1 MENKQPY
8 KKTYTEDEEENLFQD
23 LLFKFLPWW
32 PLFLLLVLLGAG
44 GAWFYLRYKV
54 PVYSTSASIL
64 IKDEKKGLDDSKA
77 LEALDIF
84 GSKKIVENEIEVIQS
99 KTLAQEVVKRLHLY
113 APVTIEGRVTDRS
126 GYVNAP
132 LVISVQNPD
141 SLIATKEKVYFKYLP
156 AQQKV
161 ELDSQA
167 YAINTWI
174 NTRYGTLKFEP
185 NPYFTASSN
194 DTEDEGKEARPLYF
208 NLVPVKTAANGM
220 IARMKVAASSKQSTV
235 INLSIEDNVPKRGED
250 ILNNLIAVYNQA
262 AVQDK
267 NTQAANTLH
276 FVEDRLKYVV
286 NELDS
291 VEGQLKNFKARN
303 EITDISTQGQIFLQ
317 TVSANDQKISDISVQ
332 LAALD
337 QVESYVKGKN
347 GKGNIVP
354 ATLGIADPV
363 LSSLL
368 EKLYTTEL
376 EYERMRKIVPEN
388 NPSVV
393 SLVDEME
400 KIKPGILENI
410 RSQRRSLEAGKGDLA
425 ATNNRYSSMLRTIPE
440 KERELLG
447 ISRQQGIKNN
457 IYTFLLQKRE
467 EAALSYAST
476 VPDSRIV
483 DRAESGDKPVSPK
496 GSLIYLIAV
505 VGALGLGIGSISA
518 KDMLTRT
525 IQGRQEIEK
534 YTNTPILGEVVHA
547 KTSSPLVVG
556 EGKRTVIAEQ
566 FRHLRT
572 SLGYLGINSKKK
584 KVLLTSSISGEGK
597 SFVTANLGISLALMG
612 KKVVLIELDLRKPKL
627 ADAFGIDRKVGIT
640 NFLIEQKE
648 AVEII
653 RNTTVNNLFLIPS
666 GPIPPNP
673 SELLLNGRMQE
684 LLAYLEG
691 QFDYILIDTAPVS
704 PVTDAYILSPICDA
718 TLYLVRDGYT
728 PKVFV
733 QKMDDGN
740 KIHTLK
746 NMAIVY
752 NDIKSKGFG
761 KYGYGYNSG
770 YGYGYGYGYAEEEVE
785 VKKGLKAKLTKMFN
799 F

>member
-1 MENKQPY
+1 MQQNPI
-8 KKTYTEDEEENLFQD
+8 KKNYSEDEEENLFQD

-32 PLFLLLVLLGAG
+32 PLFLLLVLLGGA

-54 PVYSTSASIL
+54 PVYSTEASIL
-64 IKDEKKGLDDSKA
+64 IKDEKKGIDESDA
-77 LEALDIF
+77 LQALDLF
-84 GSKKIVENEIEVIQS
+84 GSKKIVENEVKVIQS
-99 KTLAQEVVKRLHLY
+99 KTLAQEVVKNLHLY
-113 APVTIEGRVTDRS
+113 APITIEGRLSDRS

-141 SLIATKEKVYFKYLP
+141 SIIATKEKVYFIYKP
-156 AQQKV
+156 ASQQV
-161 ELDSQA
+161 ELNGKA
-167 YAINTWI
+167 FALNTWI
-174 NTRYGTLKFEP
+174 NTPNGILRFDP
-185 NPYFTASSN
+185 NPYFKPAVKEEN
-194 DTEDEGKEARPLYF
+194 TEEKERPTYF
-208 NLVPVKTAANGM
+208 NLVPVKSAANSI

-235 INLSIEDNVPKRGED
+235 IDLSITDEVPKRGED

-262 AVQDK
+262 AVLDK
-267 NTQAANTLH
+267 NTLAANTLH

-317 TVSANDQKISDISVQ
+317 TVSANDQKLSELSMQ
-332 LAALD
+332 LAVLD

-354 ATLGIADPV
+354 STLGVADPV

-368 EKLYTTEL
+368 DKLYTTEL

-393 SLVDEME
+393 ALTDEME

-410 RSQRRSLEAGKGDLA
+410 RSQRRSLQASRGDLT
-425 ATNNRYSSMLRTIPE
+425 ATNSRYSSMLRTIPE

-483 DRAESGDKPVSPK
+483 DRAESGDRPVSPK
-496 GSLIYLIAV
+496 RPLIYLIAV

-525 IQGRQEIEK
+525 IQSRQEIEK

-640 NFLIEQKE
+640 NYLIEQKE

-653 RNTTVNNLFLIPS
+653 RNTSVNNLFLIPS

-718 TLYLVRDGYT
+718 TLYLVRDSYT

-740 KIHTLK
+740 RIHTLK

-761 KYGYGYNSG
+761 KYGYGYGGG
-770 YGYGYGYGYAEEEVE
+770 YGYGYGYGYAEEEKE
-785 VKKGLKAKLTKMFN
+785 VKKGLKSKVMKMFN
-799 F
+799 L

>member
-1 MENKQPY
+1 MQQDPI
-8 KKTYTEDEEENLFQD
+8 KKNYSEDEEENLFQD
-23 LLFKFLPWW
+23 FLFKFLPWW
-32 PLFLLLVLLGAG
+32 PLFLLLVLLGSA

-54 PVYSTSASIL
+54 PVYSTEASIL
-64 IKDEKKGLDDSKA
+64 IKDEKKGIDDSQA

-84 GSKKIVENEIEVIQS
+84 GPKKIVENELKVIQS
-99 KTLAQEVVKRLHLY
+99 KTLTQEVVKNLRLY
-113 APVTIEGRVTDRS
+113 APITIEGRVSDRP

-132 LVISVQNPD
+132 VVISVQQPD
-141 SLIATKEKVYFKYLP
+141 SIIATKEKVYFKYLP
-156 AQQKV
+156 ATQQV
-161 ELDSQA
+161 ELNGKAFS
-167 YAINTWI
+167 INTWI
-174 NTRYGTLKFEP
+174 TTPNGTLRFEP
-185 NPYFTASSN
+185 NKYFKPAQKEES
-194 DTEDEGKEARPLYF
+194 TEEKERPMFF
-208 NLVPVKTAANGM
+208 NLVPVKSAANDIIGRM
-220 IARMKVAASSKQSTV
+220 IVAASSKQSTV
-235 INLSIEDNVPKRGED
+235 IDLSIKDEVPQRGED
-250 ILNNLIAVYNQA
+250 ILNNLIGVYNQA
-262 AVQDK
+262 AVLDK
-267 NTQAANTLH
+267 NTLAASTLH
-276 FVEDRLKYVV
+276 FVEERLKYVV

-317 TVSANDQKISDISVQ
+317 TVSVNDQKISDISVQ

-347 GKGNIVP
+347 GQGNIVP
-354 ATLGIADPV
+354 STLGVADPV

-368 EKLYTTEL
+368 DKLYTTEL
-376 EYERMRKIVPEN
+376 EYERLRKIVPEN

-410 RSQRRSLEAGKGDLA
+410 RSQRRSLQASRGDLS
-425 ATNNRYSSMLRTIPE
+425 ATNSRYSSMLRTIPE

-483 DRAESGDKPVSPK
+483 DRAESSDLPVSPK
-496 GSLIYLIAV
+496 RPLIYLIAV
-505 VGALGLGIGSISA
+505 VGALGLGIASISA
-518 KDMLTRT
+518 KEMLTRT

-640 NFLIEQKE
+640 NYLIEQKE

-653 RNTTVNNLFLIPS
+653 RNTAVNNLFLIPS

-684 LLAYLEG
+684 LLTYLEG

-728 PKVFV
+728 PKVFM
-733 QKMDDGN
+733 QKLEDGN
-740 KIHTLK
+740 RIHSLK
-746 NMAIVY
+746 NMALVY

-761 KYGYGYNSG
+761 KYGYGYG
-770 YGYGYGYGYAEEEVE
+770 GRYGYGYGYGYAEEETVA
-785 VKKGLKAKLTKMFN
+785 KKGLKSKVMRMFN
-799 F
+799 L

>member
-23 LLFKFLPWW
+23 LLFKFLPYW

-141 SLIATKEKVYFKYLP
+141 SLTASNKVYFHYLSRE
-156 AQQKV
+156 QKV
-161 ELDSQA
+161 ELENHT
-167 YAINTWI
+167 YAINSWI
-174 NTRYGTLKFEP
+174 NTRYGTLRFEP
-185 NPYFTASSN
+185 NPYFKPAEKEEY
-194 DTEDEGKEARPLYF
+194 TEEKERLMYF
-208 NLVPVKTAANGM
+208 NLVPVKSAANG
-220 IARMKVAASSKQSTV
+220 IIGRMRVSASSKQSTV
-235 INLSIEDNVPKRGED
+235 INLSILDDVPKRGED
-250 ILNNLIAVYNQA
+250 VLNNLIAAYNQA

-303 EITDISTQGQIFLQ
+303 QITDISTQGQLFLQ
-317 TVSANDQKISDISVQ
+317 TVSVNDQKISDISMQ

-393 SLVDEME
+393 ALTDEME

-425 ATNNRYSSMLRTIPE
+425 ATNNRYSSLLRTIPE

-483 DRAESGDKPVSPK
+483 DRAESTDGPVSPK
-496 GSLIYLIAV
+496 RSMIYMTAIIS
-505 VGALGLGIGSISA
+505 ALVLGIGSISA

-640 NFLIEQKE
+640 NYLIEQKE

-684 LLAYLEG
+684 LLTYLEG

-740 KIHTLK
+740 RIHTLK

-761 KYGYGYNSG
+761 KYGYGYGGG
-770 YGYGYGYGYAEEEVE
+770 YGYGYGYGYAEEEKE
-785 VKKGLKAKLTKMFN
+785 VKKGLKGKVMKMFN
-799 F
+799 L